1 MPKRLELDSFRRKTV
16 LRDLFYLG
24 GEGGGFLALAP
35 SRFFGCAIF
44 VFSEDS
50 PVFEDLKKK
59 FLQTPSLTMAQY
71 SVLQF
76 VCVETLLNHLYVC
89 ILSTLL

>member
-24 GEGGGFLALAP
+24 GFFLALAP
-35 SRFFGCAIF
+35 SRFFRCAIF